1 MESHDVPHKINGFE
15 SRPVQVG
22 TGSVQRK
29 GHESATDA
37 TARLKVSGADPVQI
51 TGSAKQLAALEQS
64 LKDQPAVDEAR
75 VAALRSAIESGTYKV
90 DATRVADKLLRME
103 DQLSTVLPE

>member
-1 MESHDVPHKINGFE
+1 MPHKINGFD

-29 GHESATDA
+29 GNEQATDA
-37 TARLKVSGADPVQI
+37 TARTKVGGADAVHI
-51 TGSAKQLAALEQS
+51 TGHAKQLAALEQA
-64 LKDQPAVDEAR
+64 LKDQPVVDDAR

-103 DQLSTVLPE
+103 DQLSSVLPK

>member
-1 MESHDVPHKINGFE
+1 MPHKINGFD

-29 GHESATDA
+29 GNESATDA
-37 TARLKVSGADPVQI
+37 SAKLKVAGADPVQI
-51 TGSAKQLAALEQS
+51 TGSAKQLAALEQA
-64 LKDQPAVDEAR
+64 LKDQPVVDEAR
-75 VAALRSAIESGTYKV
+75 VAALRSAIESGTYQV

-103 DQLSTVLPE
+103 DQLASVLPK

>member
-1 MESHDVPHKINGFE
+1 MPHKINGFD

-29 GHESATDA
+29 GNESPTDA
-37 TARLKVSGADPVQI
+37 TARTRVAGADPVQI
-51 TGSAKQLAALEQS
+51 TGSAKQLAALEQA
-64 LKDQPAVDEAR
+64 LKDQPVVDEAR
-75 VAALRSAIESGTYKV
+75 GAALRSAIEGGTYKV

-103 DQLSTVLPE
+103 DQLSAVLPK

>member
-1 MESHDVPHKINGFE
+1 MPHNINGFE

-29 GHESATDA
+29 GNDAATDA
-37 TARLKVSGADPVQI
+37 TAGTKIAGADPVQI
-51 TGSAKQLAALEQS
+51 TGSAKQLAALEQA
-64 LKDQPAVDEAR
+64 LKDQPVIDEAR
-75 VAALRSAIESGTYKV
+75 VAALRSAIDGGTYKV

-103 DQLSTVLPE
+103 DQLSSVLPK